1 VVWYGNFIESG
12 IARVYFLTEPNPIV
26 ASTLCSS
33 TCSGKSK
40 YDSTKSSTYKKD
52 GRAWS
57 ISYGDGSTSSGVLGI
72 DNVNLGGFTIKQ
84 QTIELSKK
92 ISSSF
97 TSDPIDGLLGLA
109 FDSITSVTG
118 VKTPMD
124 NLISQKPSL
133 SLVSTWARHPTVV
146 VVNTSLVATIAP
158 NSRDPLRLFL
168 SITRKVSGESLC
180 RPPLSMESLLQARS
194 LPSSTLE
201 PPFFFS
207 PTLSLPRLLLYT
219 EPLTMEMVLMPLLAT
234 PPSSLL
240 FHSRSMAPPSR
251 SLPRISSLRTTMAL
265 ALLALAMVTCPS
277 PSWETFSSRTIMSF
291 SSKPLPLASKL
302 LLLHKFPL
310 LHQSNQF
317 D

>member
-84 QTIELSKK
+84 QTIELAKK

-124 NLISQKPSL
+124 NLISQKLITQPIFGVYLGKASNGGGGEYIFGGYDSTKFKGSL
-133 SLVSTWARHPTVV
+133 KTVPVDNSQGFWGITVS
-146 VVNTSLVATIAP
+146 
-158 NSRDPLRLFL
+158 
-168 SITRKVSGESLC
+168 
-180 RPPLSMESLLQARS
+180 
-194 LPSSTLE
+194 SSTINGK
-201 PPFFFS
+201 S
-207 PTLSLPRLLLYT
+207 ASG
-219 EPLTMEMVLMPLLAT
+219 
-234 PPSSLL
+234 
-240 FHSRSMAPPSR
+240 
-251 SLPRISSLRTTMAL
+251 
-265 ALLALAMVTCPS
+265 
-277 PSWETFSSRTIMSF
+277 SF
-291 SSKPLPLASKL
+291 SAIIDTGTTL
-302 LLLHKFPL
+302 LLLTNSVAAKVASAYGATDNGDGTYAITCDATKLSPL
-310 LHQSNQF
+310 SFKINGATFSIPAEDLIFENDNGSCIAGFGYGNLPFAILGDVFIKNNYVVFKQTASPSVQIAPIA
-317 D
+317 